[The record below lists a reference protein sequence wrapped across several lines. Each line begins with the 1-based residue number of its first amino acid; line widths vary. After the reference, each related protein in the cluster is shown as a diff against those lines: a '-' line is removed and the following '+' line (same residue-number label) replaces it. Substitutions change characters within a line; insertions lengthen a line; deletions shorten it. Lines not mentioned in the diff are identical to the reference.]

1 MVRDFCIDKVCKN
14 YQSWIQFTYFIYKI
28 KYNFLIEIILL
39 YFFKVLDLSGNSFET
54 LPSDHFM
61 RLSLIN
67 LQKIY
72 LSKCKLSHINTRAF
86 RGLSNLVDLDLSQNA
101 LREVPTST
109 FPDCQGL
116 MRLILSGN
124 PISQLQRNA
133 FMHLESLTTLE
144 MNHCAIENIEKV
156 SNKTK
161 HS

>member
-1 MVRDFCIDKVCKN
+1 M
-14 YQSWIQFTYFIYKI
+14 Q
-28 KYNFLIEIILL
+28 
-39 YFFKVLDLSGNSFET
+39 VLDLSGNSFET
-54 LPSDHFM
+54 LPSDHFT

-72 LSKCKLSHINTRAF
+72 LSRCRLSHINSRAF
-86 RGLSNLVDLDLSQNA
+86 RELSNLVDMDLAYNV

-133 FMHLESLTTLE
+133 FMHLESLTSLE
-144 MNHCAIENIEKV
+144 MNQCAIETIEKV
-156 SNKTK
+156 SP
-161 HS
+161 HYAEADVAQISLFRM